1 MLKRKRSNDFANF
14 KTADCVGA
22 QKGPS
27 LRGLRRDDKD
37 VLCLTPRAYEAVN
50 GVILEVVQ
58 GMVCPLKC
66 SRDKAREFWNTERGW
81 AKKLGSSMGLST
93 DLAQQQIEQLE
104 TYALDGDKHLLGFK
118 GKQAYFANPDPLL
131 YEKTH
136 QGLRF
141 RIVETGKWAAWP
153 QFVEWQATQAFIDP
167 ADLGVEL
174 QRAFKSDKD
183 IGFGPLALRA
193 SHWIATPTSGL
204 MDPASVTH
212 VDVYVSSVLAPDKPS
227 VYYKLQAEK
236 ESFVTV
242 KMPPS
247 ASAPLE
253 IDGVLPLVEQAI
265 DLILSEEAMLL
276 EAGRISALR
285 NADNTPMDAS
295 VAKRQALQTF
305 DVLNCH
311 GVGFG
316 FLKSCFQKLCR
327 LQANEIVLPSGDTV
341 NGRIVVMVAL
351 GLCFSKKGDGFV
363 PDLGMFVRGQTAALK
378 RLGVTCGEDAFP
390 QIALLQ
396 GLRYG
401 KRNPAT
407 VLAALMGAALCTMR
421 IASYNVPDEIIIS
434 SMLVNC
440 MALETRF
447 VAQWRGPL
455 RFKFK
460 HQAPEVPTFTACNK
474 VDMGMAARLLR
485 ILRSFAGDMD
495 LFDKLVSLVEY
506 DRIKCFAAEEAPSVK
521 VPLLHAIDQHVYRG
535 IAHASIDGA
544 DTFKRRF
551 KDIFSHVTGFSPRL
565 SRRQLD
571 ITSPQVCRTRF
582 MENAIAIGVFDL
594 TTPTKIQSIAK
605 TLELQLDPG
614 VLSGGIGTLGP
625 FKVSTSAA
633 ENATDNGPAGAMNW
647 SLLVVIGVETAV
659 SIVINSWSQHVSDNA
674 RKPVVTATARRKAL
688 EMASH
693 QTSRRFSSPMLPE
706 YNKALFDNGTWSITS
721 PVFIKPPIVWSWSSP
736 VKTTIEY
743 REFSLQMRDVD
754 PLTNPNGRVMP
765 DLIDDDAMLK
775 FLNEK
780 IAERAIWDHVDR
792 ALEEVV
798 EQVGI
803 LAESIHIN
811 RRVMQVRML
820 SMLRQQYERV
830 AMPTPGLSGDLGAD
844 QLKAE
849 EGDWIVYRGLLWIS
863 RAAPGAL
870 APKQLPVFEVVDS
883 RLLRFVEKKLVSLIV
898 SEPNPE
904 WKGRFTT
911 ACGELEAS
919 FNTPAVGGRSPY
931 EYQKNLVQTML
942 DRDDAAIVKTPGH
955 FVSLETGLGK
965 SLIGVWYALSHL
977 RTFGDA
983 KRIIWITPKEVVD
996 SAYTELATTWGLGQK
1011 IQIVTRKAPSFG
1023 AMINIVGFEWYSSG
1037 ANREMLTVNSLK
1049 AAPTSFIVFD
1059 EVHKMYSTNI
1069 RNSTMRSIA
1078 QASPKF
1084 ACMTAT
1090 PIAGPSA
1097 KLAIEWIKDTVGFPV
1112 NGDNQLVASAM
1123 MVAARYDLGIAEKDV
1138 IQVTQFQPEDAQRHL
1153 KALQNGRD
1161 WNTAAR
1167 IARDAAYP
1175 LLIQTAIDAAAA
1187 DRTQHPNGGVL
1198 IFADSNDE
1206 ADRIRTMI
1214 TERVGP
1220 GKVGPR
1226 DQTTETDGKIEFVV
1240 TKKTDVAGYNFVRMG
1255 VILTGVYAGN
1265 AADRKQMRGRIKRLG
1280 QTRKLVTYITTYTQ
1294 FSILE
1299 LLHQRHNSIDMA
1311 NASLEQLAEIFV
1323 SSSPSPVGI

>member
-1 MLKRKRSNDFANF
+1 MGKRSNESSDDFANF
-14 KTADCVGA
+14 KTADCLGA
-22 QKGPS
+22 LQGTL

-37 VLCLTPRAYEAVN
+37 VFPLTANSYEAVS
-50 GVILEVVQ
+50 GVVLEVAQ
-58 GMVCPLKC
+58 GVLFPLKY
-66 SRDKAREFWNTERGW
+66 SRDQARKVWDKADERGW
-81 AKKLGSSMGLST
+81 AKKLGSSVGLST
-93 DLAQQQIEQLE
+93 DVAQQQIDQLE
-104 TYALDGDKHLLGFK
+104 AYALDGDQHLLGFK
-118 GKQAYFANPDPLL
+118 GKHAYFANPDSRLH
-131 YEKTH
+131 EKTH

-141 RIVETGKWAAWP
+141 RIIEAGKWAAWP
-153 QFVEWQATQAFIDP
+153 QFVEWQATQVLIDP

-174 QRAFKSDKD
+174 QRAFKSDED

-193 SHWIATPTSGL
+193 SHWIAAPTSGL

-212 VDVYVSSVLAPDKPS
+212 VDVYVSSVLAPEEPS
-227 VYYKLQAEK
+227 VYYKLQANN

-247 ASAPLE
+247 AAAPLE
-253 IDGVLPLVEQAI
+253 VHGVPRLVYRCI
-265 DLILSEEAMLL
+265 DLILSEDSMFRENQV
-276 EAGRISALR
+276 RISALR
-285 NADNTPMDAS
+285 NSDNSIMDAM
-295 VAKRQALQTF
+295 VAKKQALQVF
-305 DVLNCH
+305 DILSRR

-327 LQANEIVLPSGDTV
+327 LQANEIVLPTGDVV

-378 RLGVTCGEDAFP
+378 RLAVTCGEDAFP
-390 QIALLQ
+390 QIALLR

-407 VLAALMGAALCTMR
+407 VLAALMGAGLCTMR

-440 MALETRF
+440 MALETPL
-447 VAQWRGPL
+447 VAQWRGPQ
-455 RFKFK
+455 RFK
-460 HQAPEVPTFTACNK
+460 HQAPEEPIFTACNK
-474 VDMGMAARLLR
+474 TDMRMAARLLR
-485 ILRSFAGDMD
+485 VLRSFAGDMD
-495 LFDKLVSLVEY
+495 LFDKMVSLVEE
-506 DRIKCFAAEEAPSVK
+506 DQIKCFAADEAPCVK

-544 DTFKRRF
+544 DTFKQRF

-565 SRRQLD
+565 SRQQLD
-571 ITSPQVCRTRF
+571 GASPQVRRTRR
-582 MENAIAIGVFDL
+582 MESAIAIKVFDL
-594 TTPTKIQSIAK
+594 TQSIEVPTTPK
-605 TLELQLDPG
+605 TIELQLDPG
-614 VLSGGIGTLGP
+614 VLSGGVGTLGP
-625 FKVSTSAA
+625 FKVSTTAA
-633 ENATDNGPAGAMNW
+633 ENAADKGPTGAMTW

-659 SIVINSWSQHVSDNA
+659 PIVINAWSAHVSDNA
-674 RKPVVTATARRKAL
+674 RKPAVTATARRKAL
-688 EMASH
+688 QKAND
-693 QTSRRFSSPMLPE
+693 QTSLPFSSPMLPE
-706 YNKALFDNGTWSITS
+706 YNRAVFADGTWSVTS
-721 PVFIKPPIVWSWSSP
+721 PSKPPIAWSWSSP
-736 VKTTIEY
+736 VKTTLEY
-743 REFSLQMRDVD
+743 TEFALQMRDSK
-754 PLTNPNGRVMP
+754 PLTNPNSRIMP
-765 DLIDDDAMLK
+765 DLVDDDAMIK
-775 FLNEK
+775 FLSEK
-780 IAERAIWDHVDR
+780 IAIGAIWDQLDK
-792 ALEEVV
+792 ALQEVV

-803 LAESIHIN
+803 LAESIRIN

-820 SMLRQQYERV
+820 SMLRQQYEQV

-870 APKQLPVFEVVDS
+870 APKQLPAFEVVDS
-883 RLLRFVEKKLVSLIV
+883 RLLRFVEKKLVGLIV
-898 SEPNPE
+898 SEPNPA
-904 WKGRFTT
+904 WKERFTT
-911 ACGELEAS
+911 ACDRLEAS

-931 EYQKNLVQTML
+931 PYQQNLVQTML
-942 DRDDAAIVKTPGH
+942 DRDDAAVVKTPGH

-983 KRIIWITPKEVVD
+983 KRIVWITPNEVVT
-996 SAYTELATTWGLGQK
+996 SAYTELATTWGLGRNV
-1011 IQIVTRKAPSFG
+1011 QIVTREAPSFG
-1023 AMINIVGFEWYSSG
+1023 ALINIVGFEWYSSG
-1037 ANREMLTVNSLK
+1037 AHREILALKSLK
-1049 AAPTSFIVFD
+1049 AAPTSFVVFD

-1097 KLAIEWIKDTVGFPV
+1097 KLAIEWLKDTVGFPV
-1112 NGDNQLVASAM
+1112 NVNNQLVASAM
-1123 MVAARYDLGIAEKDV
+1123 MVAARYDLGIDEEDLIKVA
-1138 IQVTQFQPEDAQRHL
+1138 QFQPEDAQRHL
-1153 KALQNGRD
+1153 KALENGRD

-1167 IARDAAYP
+1167 IAREAAYP
-1175 LLIQTAIDAAAA
+1175 MLVQTAIDAAAA
-1187 DRTQHPNGGVL
+1187 DRTEHPNGGVL

-1220 GKVGPR
+1220 GKVGAR
-1226 DQTTETDGKIEFVV
+1226 DQTTEKDGNIEFVV

-1255 VILTGVYAGN
+1255 AILTGVYAGN

-1280 QTRKLVTYITTYTQ
+1280 QTRKRVTYITVYTQ

-1299 LLHQRHNSIDMA
+1299 LLHQRHNSVDMA

-1323 SSSPSPVGI
+1323 AAS